1 MVSVQ
6 MLKTNETIKSMN
18 NRKFDICYI
27 WILSHNADI
36 YIYITISV
44 SNMSVNNHS
53 IQLHPLVM

>member
-27 WILSHNADI
+27 WTLSHNADI
-36 YIYITISV
+36 YIYHNIRKQHV
-44 SNMSVNNHS
+44 S
-53 IQLHPLVM
+53 Q